1 MKKYIFILASLFFFI
16 NSIATPPEVLIY
28 LITNFG
34 NNNPY
39 PHYPILTDT
48 INPWVIDE
56 SNPDNIWQIGESH
69 KSILGPANTFS
80 NAIMTDTINP
90 YPVNNHSTF
99 QYLIT
104 KPENMQDNCIS
115 RINLSFYYKIHADT
129 LKDGGFIDISYD
141 HGNTWTNIIDD
152 TISTRVS
159 VSGRFYGSSD
169 TLTGNRKGFSGNR
182 TNDWI
187 WGDFM
192 WIDENN
198 EHART
203 NDSILVR
210 FNFVSDEID
219 TGKEGWIID
228 NIFLEVSDYC
238 NVGIDDSFI
247 NNEILLF
254 PNPVYGISVFELPDD
269 TNIYHIQVFN
279 IQGREVLNCVSS
291 ESFMIH
297 RDDFDPGIYIYK
309 ISSSQAQTY
318 TGKFIIK

>member
-1 MKKYIFILASLFFFI
+1 
-16 NSIATPPEVLIY
+16 V
-28 LITNFG
+28 
-34 NNNPY
+34 
-39 PHYPILTDT
+39 LTDT

-69 KSILGPANTFS
+69 KTILGPAGTPP

-90 YPVNNHSTF
+90 YPINNHSTF

-115 RINLSFYYKIHADT
+115 LIRLIFYYKIDTDT
-129 LKDGGFIDISYD
+129 LKDGGYIDISFD
-141 HGNTWTNIIDD
+141 MGTTWVNIIDD

-159 VSGRFYGSSD
+159 VLGQFYGSSD
-169 TLTGNRKGFSGNR
+169 TLIGNRKGFSGNR
-182 TNDWI
+182 TNEWI
-187 WGDFM
+187 SSGVEWQ
-192 WIDENN
+192 DENN

-228 NIFLEVSDYC
+228 YIYLEVVDLC
-238 NVGIDDSFI
+238 DVGIDDLFI
-247 NNEILLF
+247 NNEILLY
-254 PNPVYGISVFELPDD
+254 PNPVDGISVLVLPDD
-269 TNIYHIQVFN
+269 TNIYHVQIFDIRGQE
-279 IQGREVLNCVSS
+279 ILNCISN
-291 ESFMIH
+291 ESFEIY
-297 RDDFDPGIYIYK
+297 RSDFNPGIYIYK